1 MDERARELLY
11 GIDQTIFTGRDFL
24 TKLPRNDIQ
33 QIIETILFTN
43 TGESILKA
51 VFDRTGDL
59 IPFKQ
64 VKELKV
70 YKNAILSTILGAQ
83 TYETETN

>member
-83 TYETETN
+83 TYETGTN